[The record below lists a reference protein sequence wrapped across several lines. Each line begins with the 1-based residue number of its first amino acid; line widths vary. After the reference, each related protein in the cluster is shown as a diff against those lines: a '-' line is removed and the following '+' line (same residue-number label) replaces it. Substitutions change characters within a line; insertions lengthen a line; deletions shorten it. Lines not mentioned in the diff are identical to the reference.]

1 MSYNSERRAFAHLK
15 DNCPQA
21 VSDEYVQAIKTVLE
35 RYNTT
40 IYENR
45 FVTGGAVEIFTCAL
59 LRSVGLDCTL
69 YAAQEKSG
77 DLLLPGGKQLSVK
90 CTFTGGATD
99 IKLMNQLGSGERPW
113 QTATL
118 FIVSEVGIVYGDPDM
133 ADEDNI
139 QQTSDGVVLK
149 RRALVQIISNPANVF
164 SLRLPRKP
172 SSQVTGFSQKAST
185 AVAKQIL
192 FDMDLKRLQE
202 AFPATG

>member
-69 YAAQEKSG
+69 YLA
-77 DLLLPGGKQLSVK
+77 V
-90 CTFTGGATD
+90 
-99 IKLMNQLGSGERPW
+99 N
-113 QTATL
+113 
-118 FIVSEVGIVYGDPDM
+118 
-133 ADEDNI
+133 
-139 QQTSDGVVLK
+139 
-149 RRALVQIISNPANVF
+149 F
-164 SLRLPRKP
+164 SLAFRRKIQYAFSIFVDLEGHPSPAIRIKP
-172 SSQVTGFSQKAST
+172 SKYDFILPYAKAI
-185 AVAKQIL
+185 KQE
-192 FDMDLKRLQE
+192 LQE
-202 AFPATG
+202 NKTCFQWEWRKFPPPNLVTP